1 VRLVVTGANGML
13 GHDVVS
19 AGRAAGHDVTA
30 LTRAELDLT
39 DGPDTIAAIGA
50 LKADAVINCAA
61 YTDVDGAEADEDAAD
76 AGNAAA
82 PGNLASACWAGS
94 ARLVHVSTDYVFA
107 GDRAPDGAPWLES
120 DPTGPLGGYG
130 RSKLRGEQAVAEACD
145 DHAIVRTAWL
155 FGPHGKNFVATI
167 LGLAGE
173 RDRIEVVCDQV
184 GSPTYSGHLAP
195 ALVAMAGRPERGIF
209 HGAGAGSCSW
219 HILAT
224 EAVTQAGI
232 TCDVVAVTS
241 DRFPR
246 PAPRPAF
253 SVLGS
258 ERDDPIVLPDW
269 REGVR
274 AYLEATAEE
283 VAA

>member
-1 VRLVVTGANGML
+1 ML

-19 AGRAAGHDVTA
+19 AARAAGHDVTA
-30 LTRAELDLT
+30 LTRGELDLA
-39 DGPDTIAAIGA
+39 DGPATVAAIGA
-50 LKADAVINCAA
+50 LKVDAVINCAA

-82 PGNLASACWAGS
+82 PGNLAVACRAGN
-94 ARLVHVSTDYVFA
+94 ARLVHVSTDYVFP
-107 GDRAPDGAPWLES
+107 GDRPRDGAPWVES
-120 DPTGPLGGYG
+120 DPTGPLGAYG
-130 RSKLRGEQAVAEACD
+130 RSKLRGEHSVAESCH

-167 LGLAGE
+167 RGLAAQ
-173 RDRIEVVCDQV
+173 RDRIEVVADQV

-195 ALVAMAGRPERGIF
+195 ALVAMAGRPERGTF

-219 HILAT
+219 HALAT

-232 TCDVVAVTS
+232 TCDIVAVTS
-241 DRFPR
+241 DHFPR

-253 SVLGS
+253 SVLGT
-258 ERDDPIVLPDW
+258 EHDDPIVLPDW

-274 AYLEATAEE
+274 AYLEATAQG